1 MSEMYQEQ
9 HPLLCDDFSDD
20 DFNCQSYSP
29 RANIRMRPLV
39 YSGRAKS
46 QMKGAVTVM
55 TRWPE
60 HMWSTLKYWW
70 MGIAMFGIIVL
81 IVYNSVVA
89 FSMLS
94 LTYTKIGEPRLPYKA
109 FENTVKDDT
118 KLNVYMHIFAN
129 KYEEINLN
137 TILPYVEI
145 MSKKYQTLKFHLLA
159 VINYTYK
166 ESDGMNDQSRNDLAL
181 ESLWQDESFDINRK
195 VVQNNLFLTYVSLSK
210 YTSNPIMP
218 KLNKNLSQDFTEF
231 LVRAL
236 SIWEKG
242 GVAFNPVILTP
253 KTPNT
258 IYLEQ
263 IQNILNKYKLYDNK
277 KSESII
283 NLNNHQGLHTK
294 KKVNNIRDIIEALE
308 AGDKSYN
315 TTQYN
320 LLEEENRVNLVSDKS
335 FVINENISDPPLL
348 LQTVHEIPN
357 KKMKPIQQNKASD
370 RFKKEIG
377 GHHQHQLQM
386 ESKINLNNDTRPSL
400 LPLFL
405 EFLFPK
411 RDIFI
416 SDDIRMRREKQNDK
430 SNGSKNELES
440 VYQPSDEND
449 IHVAIENGN
458 KQQDLISNY
467 HTENCEHD
475 TNTHLT
481 IDLKGNVIAS
491 NTPCH
496 AFVATLLKNA
506 ADHSE
511 GETVSEYII
520 AQLTIFCKGV
530 LFSSCKGI
538 DVIL

>member
-39 YSGRAKS
+39 YSGRAKT
-46 QMKGAVTVM
+46 QMRGAVAVM
-55 TRWPE
+55 NRWPDQL
-60 HMWSTLKYWW
+60 WSTLKYWW

-94 LTYTKIGEPRLPYKA
+94 LTYTNIGKPRLPYKP
-109 FENTVKDDT
+109 FENTVIDDT

-129 KYEEINLN
+129 KYEEINFN
-137 TILPYVEI
+137 TVLPYVEI
-145 MSKKYQTLKFHLLA
+145 TTKRYQTLKFHLIA
-159 VINYTYK
+159 VINDTIK
-166 ESDGMNDQSRNDLAL
+166 ESDAMNDQSRNDLAL
-181 ESLWQDESFDINRK
+181 QSLWQDETFDINRK
-195 VVQNNLFLTYVSLSK
+195 VVQNNLILTCVSLNK
-210 YTSNPIMP
+210 YMSNPIMP

-242 GVAFNPVILTP
+242 GVAFNPIVLTP
-253 KTPNT
+253 KTPDT
-258 IYLEQ
+258 IYLEP
-263 IQNILNKYKLYDNK
+263 IQNILSKYKLFDNK
-277 KSESII
+277 KSESKI
-283 NLNNHQGLHTK
+283 NINNHQVAHTK

-320 LLEEENRVNLVSDKS
+320 LLEEENRVNLVSDKP
-335 FVINENISDPPLL
+335 FLKNENISDPLLL
-348 LQTVHEIPN
+348 LQTVHEISN

-377 GHHQHQLQM
+377 GHHHQIQM

-411 RDIFI
+411 RDTFI
-416 SDDIRMRREKQNDK
+416 SDDIRTKRDKLNDK
-430 SNGSKNELES
+430 SNGSKNEHDS
-440 VYQPSDEND
+440 NYHTSDEND
-449 IHVAIENGN
+449 VHVAIENGN
-458 KQQDLISNY
+458 KQQDLVSNY
-467 HTENCEHD
+467 HTEDSEHD

-496 AFVATLLKNA
+496 AFVATLLNNA
-506 ADHSE
+506 ADHNE

>member
-39 YSGRAKS
+39 YSGRAKT
-46 QMKGAVTVM
+46 QMRGAVAVM
-55 TRWPE
+55 NRWPDQL
-60 HMWSTLKYWW
+60 WSTLKYWW

-94 LTYTKIGEPRLPYKA
+94 LTYTNIGKPRLPYKP
-109 FENTVKDDT
+109 FENTVIDDT

-129 KYEEINLN
+129 KYEEINFN
-137 TILPYVEI
+137 TVLPYVEI
-145 MSKKYQTLKFHLLA
+145 TTKRYQTLKFHLIA
-159 VINYTYK
+159 VINDTIK
-166 ESDGMNDQSRNDLAL
+166 ESDAMNDQSRNDLAL
-181 ESLWQDESFDINRK
+181 QSLWQDETFDINRK
-195 VVQNNLFLTYVSLSK
+195 VVQNNLILTCVSLNK
-210 YTSNPIMP
+210 YMSNPIMP

-242 GVAFNPVILTP
+242 GVAFNPNVLTP
-253 KTPNT
+253 KTPDT
-258 IYLEQ
+258 IYLEP
-263 IQNILNKYKLYDNK
+263 IQNILSKYKLFDNK
-277 KSESII
+277 KSESKI
-283 NLNNHQGLHTK
+283 NINNHQVAHTK

-320 LLEEENRVNLVSDKS
+320 LLEEENRVNLVSDKP
-335 FVINENISDPPLL
+335 FLKNENISDPLLL
-348 LQTVHEIPN
+348 LQTVHEISN

-377 GHHQHQLQM
+377 GHHHQIQM

-411 RDIFI
+411 RDTFI
-416 SDDIRMRREKQNDK
+416 SDDIRTKRDKLNDK
-430 SNGSKNELES
+430 SNGSKNEHDS
-440 VYQPSDEND
+440 NYHTSDEND
-449 IHVAIENGN
+449 VHVAIENGN
-458 KQQDLISNY
+458 KQQDLVSNY
-467 HTENCEHD
+467 HTEDSEHD

-496 AFVATLLKNA
+496 AFVATLLNNA
-506 ADHSE
+506 ADHNE

>member
-1 MSEMYQEQ
+1 MKLEEVLEKDLTDVFKVSIQSKHYLFISEQ
-9 HPLLCDDFSDD
+9 
-20 DFNCQSYSP
+20 
-29 RANIRMRPLV
+29 
-39 YSGRAKS
+39 
-46 QMKGAVTVM
+46 
-55 TRWPE
+55 W
-60 HMWSTLKYWW
+60 WSTLKYWW
-70 MGIAMFGIIVL
+70 MGIAMFAIIVL

-94 LTYTKIGEPRLPYKA
+94 LTYTKIGKPRLPYKA
-109 FENTVKDDT
+109 FENTVIDDT

-145 MSKKYQTLKFHLLA
+145 MSKKYQTFKFHLVA
-159 VINYTYK
+159 VINYTFK
-166 ESDGMNDQSRNDLAL
+166 ESDRMNDQSRNDLAL
-181 ESLWQDESFDINRK
+181 ESLWKDESFDMNRK
-195 VVQNNLFLTYVSLSK
+195 VIFQNNLILTYVALNK
-210 YTSNPIMP
+210 YIDNPVLP
-218 KLNKNLSQDFTEF
+218 KLNKSLSEEFTEF

-242 GVAFNPVILTP
+242 GVAFNPIILTP
-253 KTPNT
+253 KTPNA
-258 IYLEQ
+258 IYLEK
-263 IQNILNKYKLYDNK
+263 IQNVLNKYKLTDNK
-277 KSESII
+277 KPEIKI
-283 NLNNHQGLHTK
+283 NANNHQAIHTK

-308 AGDKSYN
+308 AGDKIYN
-315 TTQYN
+315 NSQYN
-320 LLEEENRVNLVSDKS
+320 LLEEENRVNLVPSINDRTILK
-335 FVINENISDPPLL
+335 NENVSDPLFI
-348 LQTVHEIPN
+348 LQTVHEISN
-357 KKMKPIQQNKASD
+357 KKTKPVQQNKASD

-411 RDIFI
+411 RDSFV
-416 SDDIRMRREKQNDK
+416 SDDIRAKRSEKPNDK
-430 SNGSKNELES
+430 SNGSKTEHES
-440 VYQPSDEND
+440 IYQTSHEND
-449 IHVAIENGN
+449 IHVSFENN
-458 KQQDLISNY
+458 KQQDLNSNY

-496 AFVATLLKNA
+496 AFVASLLSNV
-506 ADHSE
+506 ADHIE
-511 GETVSEYII
+511 GETLSEYII

-530 LFSSCKGI
+530 LFSCKGI
-538 DVIL
+538 DVILL